1 MIREKTV
8 DNYINNSELWDLE
21 LRALRSILL
30 DAGLDECIKW
40 GAPCYMLNGQN
51 LVGINGFKSYFG
63 LWFYQGA
70 LLKDR
75 AGVLINA
82 QEGKTTAMRQWRMS
96 SAQDINPELIRQY
109 LGETIAHCKAGRKV
123 KMPAKKP
130 VIIPPELT
138 EAFGK
143 DKAIKTV
150 FDTMS
155 LSCRREYSDY
165 ISAAKQDATKQR
177 RLAKIL
183 PMIKAGGGLHD
194 KYKP

>member
-21 LRALRSILL
+21 LKALREILL
-30 DAGLDECIKW
+30 EVQLEECIKW

-51 LVGINGFKSYFG
+51 LVGMNGFKSYFG

-70 LLKDR
+70 LLKDM

-82 QEGKTTAMRQWRMS
+82 QDGKTTAMRQWRMT

-109 LGETIAHCKAGRKV
+109 LGETIAHCKAGKKV

-130 VIIPPELT
+130 LVIPQDLN
-138 EAFGK
+138 AALSK
-143 DKAIKTV
+143 DKAGKEK
-150 FDTMS
+150 FAAMS
-155 LSCRREYSDY
+155 LSCRREYADY
-165 ISAAKQDATKQR
+165 ISEAKQDATKHR